1 MDEWL
6 RGGLLENQAD
16 DSETGV
22 AKWRICKLAGADER
36 THWRWQEKTIH
47 LMRQGFFG
55 VTVKERELMESQG
68 EGGGDGERVKWA
80 RFEGQCRAVG

>member
-1 MDEWL
+1 MQEL
-6 RGGLLENQAD
+6 MREL
-16 DSETGV
+16 TGDG
-22 AKWRICKLAGADER
+22 KL
-36 THWRWQEKTIH
+36 

-55 VTVKERELMESQG
+55 GTVKERELMESQG

>member
-1 MDEWL
+1 MDAWL
-6 RGGLLENQAD
+6 GGGLLENQAD

-22 AKWRICKLAGADER
+22 AKWVGGYVSL
-36 THWRWQEKTIH
+36 QELMIEPTGDGKH

-55 VTVKERELMESQG
+55 GTVKERELMESQG